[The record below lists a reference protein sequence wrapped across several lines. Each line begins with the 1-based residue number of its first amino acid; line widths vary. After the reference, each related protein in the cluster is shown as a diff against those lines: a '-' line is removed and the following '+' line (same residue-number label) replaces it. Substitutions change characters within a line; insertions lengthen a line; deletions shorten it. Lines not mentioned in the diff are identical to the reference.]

1 MAKQINKYE
10 FLKDKL
16 GIFAG
21 IAAGGSLMAF
31 LMCILPWGSYGWM
44 GWLDFRRI
52 SNEKANDYFIDLKL
66 DKDIYINIF
75 NQKVKVDKGTNIKYL
90 AWYETIPERENAQ
103 GCLIQ
108 TEDGRRGL
116 CHPDYIRSITDG
128 SSLYVYDHARSN
140 DIIKFHSLVY
150 KKYIDTYI
158 KYDSITFEDF
168 DKKYGP
174 AIFASPD
181 QKTGKYIARYDGL
194 DYCYDDH
201 IGHGL
206 LATFSNGH
214 LESVRAYNA
223 NDSWLFNFLAPYADT
238 WMKNT
243 AAYFDPGYYTR
254 IVGYGPL
261 HSHFYPYRWLAR
273 GVMGVLDILFGVLVM
288 AIVYSIVIIKFGDNK
303 YVSNSSLRGLI
314 FILCFFIYTPYCYYT
329 MELSPNLFCFAVT
342 TFPLLLECFDFSKR
356 CPQCHA
362 FVNLDVIDEKRGKVE
377 TKVYEY
383 DTSKDYA
390 VKNTSRSLGSLEWED
405 KEVKDREYTTHRMEE
420 DTQKVT
426 RTYLCPCCGYSF
438 KETTNEKLGTRHS
451 RETKG
456 VDRITNITTK
466 KITK

>member
-181 QKTGKYIARYDGL
+181 QK
-194 DYCYDDH
+194 
-201 IGHGL
+201 
-206 LATFSNGH
+206 
-214 LESVRAYNA
+214 
-223 NDSWLFNFLAPYADT
+223 
-238 WMKNT
+238 
-243 AAYFDPGYYTR
+243 
-254 IVGYGPL
+254 
-261 HSHFYPYRWLAR
+261 
-273 GVMGVLDILFGVLVM
+273 
-288 AIVYSIVIIKFGDNK
+288 
-303 YVSNSSLRGLI
+303 
-314 FILCFFIYTPYCYYT
+314 
-329 MELSPNLFCFAVT
+329 
-342 TFPLLLECFDFSKR
+342 
-356 CPQCHA
+356 
-362 FVNLDVIDEKRGKVE
+362 
-377 TKVYEY
+377 
-383 DTSKDYA
+383 
-390 VKNTSRSLGSLEWED
+390 LGS
-405 KEVKDREYTTHRMEE
+405 T
-420 DTQKVT
+420 
-426 RTYLCPCCGYSF
+426 
-438 KETTNEKLGTRHS
+438 
-451 RETKG
+451 
-456 VDRITNITTK
+456 
-466 KITK
+466 